1 MVQQAEY
8 QREELEE
15 DIEQSRKE
23 CLERKKKLAENRSPT
38 KGTV

>member
-1 MVQQAEY
+1 MVQRAEY

-23 CLERKKKLAENRSPT
+23 CLERVKKLAEIDRPT